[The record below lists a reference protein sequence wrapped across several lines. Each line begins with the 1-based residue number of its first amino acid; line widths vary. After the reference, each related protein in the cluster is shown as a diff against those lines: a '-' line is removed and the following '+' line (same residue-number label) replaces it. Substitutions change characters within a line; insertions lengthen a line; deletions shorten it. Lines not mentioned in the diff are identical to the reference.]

1 MWNTSEYRL
10 GKFKVYKLVFV
21 WIWKRIITAEL
32 HYSRLCEQRVLEVLT
47 LQKPENVFKEALLP
61 ARADI
66 KDVFEHI
73 VNAVKRCI

>member
-1 MWNTSEYRL
+1 MSEYRL

-32 HYSRLCEQRVLEVLT
+32 HYSCLCEQRLLEVLT
-47 LQKPENVFKEALLP
+47 LQKPEKVFKEALLP
-61 ARADI
+61 ARI
-66 KDVFEHI
+66 SNVFEHI